1 MINFKYKLLAFLL
14 CALVSCAGGK
24 GAGTADRDYNS
35 TSTYKPIKDRSNIG
49 EEERLAI
56 LQKMRDT
63 INDTRFDKVVLRFTK
78 WKSARERI
86 EQAQD
91 DNFSPIYYR
100 KDITLNDTEKTRL
113 MSLLRGHLQ
122 VPTSIV
128 LVLEHKKKMDAKIA
142 TIEYLFYKDDKL
154 VTTLAYDR
162 LVRSEKY
169 RSCYLSLSDDIIG
182 EIKKLTDSLCL
193 SHNLK

>member
-1 MINFKYKLLAFLL
+1 MINFKYTRLAFLL

-24 GAGTADRDYNS
+24 GKGMADRDCSSAS
-35 TSTYKPIKDRSNIG
+35 TCKPIKERSNCG

-56 LQKMRDT
+56 LQELRDT

-91 DNFSPIYYR
+91 DNFSPIDYR
-100 KDITLNDTEKTRL
+100 IDITLNNTEKTRL
-113 MSLLRGHLQ
+113 MSLLRGNLQ

-128 LVLEHKKKMDAKIA
+128 LVLEHKKKMDAKIG
-142 TIEYLFYKDDKL
+142 TIEYRFYKDGKL

-169 RSCYLSLSDDIIG
+169 KSCYLSLSDDITE
-182 EIKKLTDSLCL
+182 EIEKLTDSLCS